1 MSVRGS
7 NWLTSG
13 AGGWLPTMQ
22 QVSDALQLHLPA
34 AIGTLDDPEI
44 EEPLGTSTSMRQ
56 GLGLVLLTGLLAGLI
71 PFLVNWVVAA
81 RVGTA
86 LPLAQLSRS
95 IGEQAN
101 AMGGNAAFL
110 QPWTETIQTIAGLSP
125 NAPGWLAAGLSALG
139 VWVNQPLSWLAAWII
154 YGLGI
159 LLVSKLFGAT
169 ATLQHFYAATSYAYL
184 PLILTALGPVPC
196 LGPLAI
202 LVALIWSLFVYVR
215 AVQHV
220 THLDTGRAIL
230 SVILP
235 VAFMMLVGILLVG
248 AVAISMLRLAM

>member
-1 MSVRGS
+1 MSTRGLG
-7 NWLTSG
+7 WLTMG
-13 AGGWLPTMQ
+13 AGGWLPTLQ
-22 QVSDALQLHLPA
+22 QVSDAFQLHLPA
-34 AIGTLDDPEI
+34 AIGTLDDPDI

-56 GLGLVLLTGLLAGLI
+56 GMGLVLLTGLLAGLI
-71 PFLVNWVVAA
+71 PFVVNWVVAA

-95 IGEQAN
+95 IGDQAN

-110 QPWTETIQTIAGLSP
+110 QPWTETLQTIAGLSP
-125 NAPGWLAAGLSALG
+125 NAPGWLAAGLSAFG
-139 VWVNQPLSWLAAWII
+139 VWVNQPLNWLTAWIV
-154 YGLGI
+154 YGLAI

-184 PLILTALGPVPC
+184 PLILTALAPVPC
-196 LGPLAI
+196 LGLLAI
-202 LVALIWSLFVYVR
+202 LVALVWSLFVYVR

-235 VAFMMLVGILLVG
+235 AAFIMLLGILGVI
-248 AVAISMLRLAM
+248 AVAISMVRLTM

>member
-1 MSVRGS
+1 MSVRGP

-22 QVSDALQLHLPA
+22 QVSDALQLHLRA
-34 AIGTLDDPEI
+34 AIGTVDDPEI

-110 QPWTETIQTIAGLSP
+110 QARQGQ
-125 NAPGWLAAGLSALG
+125 LG
-139 VWVNQPLSWLAAWII
+139 A
-154 YGLGI
+154 
-159 LLVSKLFGAT
+159 
-169 ATLQHFYAATSYAYL
+169 
-184 PLILTALGPVPC
+184 
-196 LGPLAI
+196 
-202 LVALIWSLFVYVR
+202 
-215 AVQHV
+215 
-220 THLDTGRAIL
+220 
-230 SVILP
+230 
-235 VAFMMLVGILLVG
+235 
-248 AVAISMLRLAM
+248 